1 MMRAEW
7 HGMTTTMTD
16 PKMLTLERRRQLLY
30 ESVRNTA
37 VTNAGWE
44 ALEAH
49 FQNMPTRYWGR
60 VDETALHWH
69 LRILRAFYAGLNQ
82 DGRRA
87 VMPVVRWRHQPSR
100 GYTEVVVCTWD
111 RVGLLA
117 KVAGALAEAG
127 ISVLRAEVY
136 TRCDDVVLDVFHV
149 GNGDEGGVVSAARLR
164 EAVRLLEGLSEPN
177 ADYAIL
183 LHPIHLPVQTGPQTN
198 THGEKLPVID
208 LNNATSETSTVL
220 ELEARDRVG
229 LLYGVFRILADHG
242 LSVTQAVITT
252 ENGVA
257 GDAFF
262 VVDRKGGKIHD
273 AARLESIC
281 AELRIA
287 LS

>member
-1 MMRAEW
+1 
-7 HGMTTTMTD
+7 MTTTMTTMAD
-16 PKMLTLERRRQLLY
+16 ATALALERRRQLLY

-37 VTNAGWE
+37 MTTAGWE

-87 VMPVVRWRHQPSR
+87 VLPVVRWRHRPKR
-100 GYTEVVVCTWD
+100 EYTEVVVCTWD
-111 RVGLLA
+111 RVGLLS

-149 GNGDEGGVVSAARLR
+149 GNGDTGGVVSAAKLR
-164 EAVRLLEGLSEPN
+164 GAVRWLERWCTPS
-177 ADYAIL
+177 ADDVV
-183 LHPIHLPVQTGPQTN
+183 PSPPVHRPLRTGPTTN
-198 THGEKLPVID
+198 AQGEKLPVIEW
-208 LNNATSETSTVL
+208 NNATSATATVL
-220 ELEARDRVG
+220 ELEAQDRVG

-273 AARLESIC
+273 EARAAAIR
-281 AELRIA
+281 AELLSA

>member
-1 MMRAEW
+1 MTPAEW

-16 PKMLTLERRRQLLY
+16 PTILALERRRQLLY

-60 VDETALHWH
+60 VYETALHWH
-69 LRILRAFYAGLNQ
+69 LRILRAFYARLNH

-87 VMPVVRWRHQPSR
+87 VMPVVRWRHRPKHDC
-100 GYTEVVVCTWD
+100 TEVVVCTWD

-149 GNGDEGGVVSAARLR
+149 GNGDEGGVLSAARLR

-198 THGEKLPVID
+198 VRGEKLPVID
-208 LNNATSETSTVL
+208 WNNATSETCTVL
-220 ELEARDRVG
+220 ELEARDLVG

-273 AARLESIC
+273 AARLESIR
-281 AELRIA
+281 AELLLA
-287 LS
+287 LR